1 MLLSVKSDI
10 AVESKLKS
18 IGTTLKYKLEDEDI
32 IFDSLKIAD
41 GVVSFELLDKDDL
54 PKLEEILKEDF
65 KDISIKRDGLNFSI
79 SLNQKLIEQTKE
91 NAIKQAVDTIR
102 NRLNMYGLAEPTV
115 AKQGKDKILVEI
127 PGVKTSEDE
136 QRIRELI
143 AKAAHLQMMAVDED
157 RASRVD
163 SMSEAEAK
171 SYGDII
177 LPDVADPKE
186 RYLLHS
192 IPILDGSM
200 LVDARVGYDSQTNRP
215 VIHFT
220 VDWERCIYIWVT
232 SQGKSVGQE
241 NGR

>member
-1 MLLSVKSDI
+1 MGKLNYRVVIFIFAFIFGVVFSIPSLLQSDAGKKITLGLDLQGGLHMLLSVKSDI

-177 LPDVADPKE
+177 LPDVADPKRDIYSTQS
-186 RYLLHS
+186 RY
-192 IPILDGSM
+192 
-200 LVDARVGYDSQTNRP
+200 
-215 VIHFT
+215 
-220 VDWERCIYIWVT
+220 
-232 SQGKSVGQE
+232 
-241 NGR
+241 

>member
-1 MLLSVKSDI
+1 MGKLNYRVVIFIFAFIFGVVFSIPSLLQSDAGKKITLGLDLQGGLHMLLSVKSDI

-192 IPILDGSM
+192 F
-200 LVDARVGYDSQTNRP
+200 RY
-215 VIHFT
+215 
-220 VDWERCIYIWVT
+220 
-232 SQGKSVGQE
+232 
-241 NGR
+241 

>member
-1 MLLSVKSDI
+1 MGKLNYRVVIFIFAFIFGVVFSIPSLLQSDAGKKITLGLDLQGGLHMLLSVKSDI

-54 PKLEEILKEDF
+54 PKLEEILQEDF

-115 AKQGKDKILVEI
+115 AKQG
-127 PGVKTSEDE
+127 
-136 QRIRELI
+136 QR
-143 AKAAHLQMMAVDED
+143 
-157 RASRVD
+157 
-163 SMSEAEAK
+163 
-171 SYGDII
+171 
-177 LPDVADPKE
+177 
-186 RYLLHS
+186 
-192 IPILDGSM
+192 
-200 LVDARVGYDSQTNRP
+200 
-215 VIHFT
+215 
-220 VDWERCIYIWVT
+220 
-232 SQGKSVGQE
+232 
-241 NGR
+241 